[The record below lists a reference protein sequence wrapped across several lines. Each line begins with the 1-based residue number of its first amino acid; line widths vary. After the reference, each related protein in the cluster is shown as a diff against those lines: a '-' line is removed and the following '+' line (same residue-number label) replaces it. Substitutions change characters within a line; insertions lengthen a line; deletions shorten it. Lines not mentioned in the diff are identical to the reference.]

1 VALATANA
9 IIMTMGS
16 IVWQCALHR
25 LQRTRHISTGK
36 KACMLARHPQR
47 PVDHPKR
54 SHGPRAIVAAALP
67 QVSREARVLDNSNG
81 DAVNGTGEKDT
92 SFQNPESKNSE
103 VFEQQEQSFSDAG
116 GMLCYL
122 LNAIGVSDR
131 ACLWQ
136 AEK

>member
-1 VALATANA
+1 MALATANA

-81 DAVNGTGEKDT
+81 DAGNGTGEKNT
-92 SFQNPESKNSE
+92 SFKDLKGRDSE
-103 VFEQQEQSFSDAG
+103 VSKQQEQGFSDAE
-116 GMLCYL
+116 GMLC
-122 LNAIGVSDR
+122 
-131 ACLWQ
+131 
-136 AEK
+136 